1 MTHLDDLPLR
11 PELRGRTPYGAPQL
25 QVKHRLNTN
34 ENPHPLP
41 PQLLADLGTA
51 LGHAALELNRYPD
64 RDAFDLR
71 RDLAAYLTR
80 TSGQA
85 VGPAQVWAANGSNEV
100 LQQVLQAFGGAGR
113 TALGFTPSYSMHP
126 IISAG
131 TGTAWVDGHRR
142 ADFTIDAAQA
152 AAQVREV
159 RPDVV
164 FVTSP
169 NNPTGTAVALE
180 TITTIYDATSY
191 SASGDKRAGVVV
203 VDEAYTEFAR
213 AGTPSALTLL
223 PGRPRLLV
231 SRTMSKAFGMA
242 GLRLGYLAA
251 DPAVVDAL
259 QLVRLPYHLSSLT
272 QAAARTALAHTDALL
287 ATVDAVK
294 AQRDRIVAALP
305 GLGLTSVPSDANFVL
320 FGHFA
325 DAPAVWKA
333 LLAHDVLVRD
343 VGLPGWLR
351 VTAGTT
357 EETDAFLTALGEV
370 VREQHLGDLRA

>member
-1 MTHLDDLPLR
+1 MSSLDELPLR
-11 PELRGRTPYGAPQL
+11 PELRGRTPYGAPQ
-25 QVKHRLNTN
+25 VPATHRLNTN

-41 PQLLADLGTA
+41 DELLADLGAA

-64 RDAFDLR
+64 RDARALR
-71 RDLAAYLTR
+71 ADLAAYLSR
-80 TSGQA
+80 TAGVVVA
-85 VGPAQVWAANGSNEV
+85 PEQVWAANGSNEV
-100 LQQVLQAFGGAGR
+100 LQQILQAFGGAGR

-126 IISAG
+126 IIAAG
-131 TGTAWVDGHRR
+131 TGTGWVDGHRR
-142 ADFTIDAAQA
+142 ADFTIDAAAA

-159 RPDVV
+159 SPDVV

-180 TITTIYDATSY
+180 TIVELYDATS
-191 SASGDKRAGVVV
+191 GVLV
-203 VDEAYTEFAR
+203 VDEAYAEFAR
-213 AGTPSALTLL
+213 TGTPSALTLL
-223 PGRPRLLV
+223 PGRPRLIV

-272 QAAARTALAHTDALL
+272 QAAARAALAHTDALL

-294 AQRDRIVAALP
+294 AERDRIVAALP
-305 GLGLTSVPSDANFVL
+305 AMGLTSVPSDANFVL
-320 FGHFA
+320 FGRFA
-325 DAPAVWKA
+325 DAPAAWQA
-333 LLAHDVLVRD
+333 LLDRGVLVRD

-357 EETDAFLTALGEV
+357 AETDAFLTALGEV
-370 VREQHLGDLRA
+370 APSFRVREGD

>member
-1 MTHLDDLPLR
+1 MTALDALPLR

-25 QVKHRLNTN
+25 PARYRLNTN
-34 ENPHPLP
+34 ENPYPLP
-41 PQLLADLGTA
+41 PALLADLAEA
-51 LGHAALELNRYPD
+51 LAEAARDLNRYPD
-64 RDAFDLR
+64 RDAVALR
-71 RDLAAYLTR
+71 ADLAEYLRR
-80 TSGQA
+80 TSG
-85 VGPAQVWAANGSNEV
+85 VDITPEQVWAANGSNEI

-126 IISAG
+126 IISAA

-142 ADFTIDAAQA
+142 PDFTIDVEAAV
-152 AAQVREV
+152 AQVRELA
-159 RPDVV
+159 PDVV

-180 TITTIYDATSY
+180 TITGLYDA
-191 SASGDKRAGVVV
+191 APGMVV
-203 VDEAYTEFAR
+203 VDEAYAEFAR

-223 PGRPRLLV
+223 AGRPRLV
-231 SRTMSKAFGMA
+231 ISRTMSKAFGMA

-251 DPAVVDAL
+251 DPAVVDAV
-259 QLVRLPYHLSSLT
+259 QLVRLPYHLSALSQT
-272 QAAARTALAHTDALL
+272 AARTALAHTDELL

-294 AQRDRIVAALP
+294 EQRDRIVAALP

-320 FGHFA
+320 VGRFP
-325 DAPAVWKA
+325 DAPGVWRA

-351 VTAGTT
+351 VTAGTP

-370 VREQHLGDLRA
+370 TRDAGAPLGDSAP

>member
-1 MTHLDDLPLR
+1 MAGIDELPLR
-11 PELRGRTPYGAPQL
+11 PELRGRSPYGAPQ
-25 QVKHRLNTN
+25 VPAPHRLNTN

-41 PQLLADLGTA
+41 AELLADLGAA
-51 LGHAALELNRYPD
+51 LGSAALELNRYPD
-64 RDAFDLR
+64 RDAVALR
-71 RDLAAYLTR
+71 TDLAAYLTG
-80 TSGQA
+80 TSGVQVA
-85 VGPAQVWAANGSNEV
+85 PEQVWAANGSNEV

-113 TALGFTPSYSMHP
+113 VALGFTPSYSMHP

-142 ADFTIDAAQA
+142 ADFTIDAAA
-152 AAQVREV
+152 AARQIRDVG
-159 RPDVV
+159 PDVV

-180 TITTIYDATSY
+180 TIEALYAATS
-191 SASGDKRAGVVV
+191 GVLV

-213 AGTPSALTLL
+213 PGTPSALSLL
-223 PGRPRLLV
+223 AGRPRLIV

-251 DPAVVDAL
+251 GPAVVDAL
-259 QLVRLPYHLSSLT
+259 QLVRLPYHLGSLT

-305 GLGLTSVPSDANFVL
+305 ALGLTSVPSDANFIL

-325 DAPAVWKA
+325 DARAAWQA
-333 LLAHDVLVRD
+333 LLDRGVLVRD

-351 VTAGTT
+351 VTAGTAA
-357 EETDAFLTALGEV
+357 ETGAFLTALGEV
-370 VREQHLGDLRA
+370 APDHRAALGG

>member
-1 MTHLDDLPLR
+1 MTTIDELPLR

-25 QVKHRLNTN
+25 AVKHAMNTN

-41 PQLLADLGTA
+41 PALLADLQVA
-51 LGHAALELNRYPD
+51 LAEAARGLNRYPD
-64 RDAFDLR
+64 REAAALR
-71 RDLAAYLTR
+71 ADLAAYLR
-80 TSGQA
+80 NTSGE
-85 VGPAQVWAANGSNEV
+85 PITPPQVWAANGSNEV
-100 LQQVLQAFGGAGR
+100 LQQVLQTFGGAGR

-131 TGTAWVDGHRR
+131 TGSRWVDGHRR
-142 ADFTIDAAQA
+142 EDFTIDVAAA
-152 AAQVREV
+152 TAQVREV
-159 RPDVV
+159 QPDVV

-169 NNPTGTAVALE
+169 NNPTGTAVDLS
-180 TITTIYDATSY
+180 TITALYEATT
-191 SASGDKRAGVVV
+191 GVLV
-203 VDEAYTEFAR
+203 VDEAYAEFAR
-213 AGTPSALTLL
+213 PGTPSALTLL
-223 PGRPRLLV
+223 PGRPRLIV

-272 QAAARTALAHTDALL
+272 QAAARTALAHTEQLL
-287 ATVDAVK
+287 ATVDVVK
-294 AQRDRIVAALP
+294 TERDRIVAALP

-320 FGHFA
+320 VGHFR
-325 DAPAVWKA
+325 DASAAWQA
-333 LLAHDVLVRD
+333 LLDRGVLVRD

-370 VREQHLGDLRA
+370 APTHRLGD

>member
-1 MTHLDDLPLR
+1 VTSLDQLPLR

-25 QVKHRLNTN
+25 PATYRLNTN
-34 ENPHPLP
+34 ENPYPLP
-41 PQLLADLGTA
+41 AELLADLGEA

-64 RDAFDLR
+64 RDATALRADLGR
-71 RDLAAYLTR
+71 YLSR
-80 TSGQA
+80 TSGEP
-85 VGPAQVWAANGSNEV
+85 VEPAQVWAANGSNEV
-100 LQQVLQAFGGAGR
+100 LQQILQAFGGAGR

-142 ADFTIDAAQA
+142 ADFTIDAAAA

-180 TITTIYDATSY
+180 TITELYEAT
-191 SASGDKRAGVVV
+191 DGVLV
-203 VDEAYTEFAR
+203 VDEAYEEFAR
-213 AGTPSALTLL
+213 EGTPSALTLL
-223 PGRPRLLV
+223 PGRPRLIV

-294 AQRDRIVAALP
+294 AQRDRIVAELP

-320 FGHFA
+320 FGRFG
-325 DAPAVWKA
+325 DAHAAWQA
-333 LLAHDVLVRD
+333 LLDKGVLVRD

-351 VTAGTT
+351 VTAGTP
-357 EETDAFLTALGEV
+357 EETEAFLTALGEIAPEH
-370 VREQHLGDLRA
+370 RTTLGD

>member
-1 MTHLDDLPLR
+1 MTSMDELPLR

-25 QVKHRLNTN
+25 TVRYALNTN

-41 PQLLADLGTA
+41 AGLLADLQVA
-51 LGHAALELNRYPD
+51 LAEAAQGLNRYPD
-64 RDAFDLR
+64 REARLLR
-71 RDLAAYLTR
+71 ADLADYLSR
-80 TSGQA
+80 TSGEPIE
-85 VGPAQVWAANGSNEV
+85 PAQVWAANGSNEV
-100 LQQVLQAFGGAGR
+100 LQQVLQTFGGAGR

-131 TGTAWVDGHRR
+131 TGSSWVDGHRR
-142 ADFTIDAAQA
+142 PDFTIDVDAAT
-152 AAQVREV
+152 AQVREV

-169 NNPTGTAVALE
+169 NNPTGTAVDLDTVAALYE
-180 TITTIYDATSY
+180 AT
-191 SASGDKRAGVVV
+191 DGVLV
-203 VDEAYTEFAR
+203 VDEAYAEFAR

-223 PGRPRLLV
+223 PGRPRLIV

-272 QAAARTALAHTDALL
+272 QAAARTALAHTEQLL

-294 AQRDRIVAALP
+294 AERDRIVAALP

-325 DAPAVWKA
+325 DSAAAWQA
-333 LLAHDVLVRD
+333 LLDRGVLVRD
-343 VGLPGWLR
+343 VGLAGWLR

-357 EETDAFLTALGEV
+357 EETDAFLTALGEIAPGH
-370 VREQHLGDLRA
+370 RSALGG

>member
-1 MTHLDDLPLR
+1 MTDLDQLPLR

-25 QVKHRLNTN
+25 SVRHRLNTN
-34 ENPHPLP
+34 ENPYPLP
-41 PQLLADLGTA
+41 DGLLADLADA
-51 LGHAALELNRYPD
+51 LAEAARDLNRYPD
-64 RDAFDLR
+64 RDAVALR
-71 RDLAAYLTR
+71 ADLAGYLRR
-80 TSGQA
+80 TSGEPIE
-85 VGPAQVWAANGSNEV
+85 PAQVWAANGSNEI

-126 IISAG
+126 IIAAG

-142 ADFTIDAAQA
+142 PDFTIDVDAAV
-152 AAQVREV
+152 AQVREV

-180 TITTIYDATSY
+180 TIAAVYDATE
-191 SASGDKRAGVVV
+191 GVLV

-213 AGTPSALTLL
+213 PGTPSALTLL
-223 PGRPRLLV
+223 PGRPRLV
-231 SRTMSKAFGMA
+231 ISRTMSKAFGMA

-272 QAAARTALAHTDALL
+272 QAAARTALAHTDELL
-287 ATVDAVK
+287 ATVEAVK

-305 GLGLTSVPSDANFVL
+305 DLGLTSVPSDANFVL
-320 FGHFA
+320 FGRFA
-325 DAPAVWKA
+325 DAGKAWQA
-333 LLAHDVLVRD
+333 LLDHDVLVRD

-351 VTAGTT
+351 VTAGTP

-370 VREQHLGDLRA
+370 APAQREALGESRA

>member
-1 MTHLDDLPLR
+1 MTGLEELPLR
-11 PELRGRTPYGAPQL
+11 PELRGRTPYGAPQ
-25 QVKHRLNTN
+25 VPATHRLNTN
-34 ENPHPLP
+34 ENPYPLP
-41 PQLLADLGTA
+41 AELLADLGTA

-64 RDAFDLR
+64 RDALALR
-71 RDLAAYLTR
+71 TDLAGYLSR
-80 TSGQA
+80 TSGE
-85 VGPAQVWAANGSNEV
+85 PIRREQVWAANGSNEV
-100 LQQVLQAFGGAGR
+100 LQQILQTFGGAGR

-131 TGTAWVDGHRR
+131 TGTGWVDGHRR
-142 ADFTIDAAQA
+142 ADFTIDVAAA

-159 RPDVV
+159 QPDVV

-180 TITTIYDATSY
+180 TITEIYEA
-191 SASGDKRAGVVV
+191 ASGVVV
-203 VDEAYTEFAR
+203 VDEAYAEFAR
-213 AGTPSALTLL
+213 TGTPSALTLL
-223 PGRPRLLV
+223 PGRPRLIV

-251 DPAVVDAL
+251 DSAVVDAL

-287 ATVDAVK
+287 ATVEAVK

-305 GLGLTSVPSDANFVL
+305 GMGLTSVPSDANFVL

-325 DAPAVWKA
+325 DAPAAWQA
-333 LLAHDVLVRD
+333 LLDRGVLVRD

-351 VTAGTT
+351 VTAGTAD
-357 EETDAFLTALGEV
+357 ETGAFLTALGEIAPDH
-370 VREQHLGDLRA
+370 RTSLGE